1 MTDKVNVSSIV
12 SSQFPS
18 FIREDYEAFVAF
30 VKAYYEFLQQDYS
43 TDLKTLRDI
52 DTTLDEYV
60 KHFKSEY
67 ASNIPFTLANERFV
81 LSNIKDL
88 NLAKGSEQS
97 YRLLFRLLFDKEIQI
112 GYPGQQMLRAS
123 DGRWEQKVTIFV
135 EKIKGNPDDI
145 VDKTVEILTS
155 TGIIK
160 TLVYNYKDLQITI
173 DGKEVY
179 ELSIDRRYFGT
190 IEVGNRVLLDGTFIA
205 RVLPT
210 ISKLMI
216 TQTGKNFK
224 VGELYNIGT
233 TGTILKIVKTDND
246 GAILF
251 AQIINYS
258 MDQRYAEGFTYQL
271 VSKTD
276 EAKHLG
282 ISNFS
287 VVVPGSIEDKD
298 IGLQD
303 STHGYTEFGSLN
315 TYDYNIDVDP
325 AGDAFPHNYA
335 GPLLRTF
342 STSNIIST
350 IDIGLLAFVEFQLG
364 SVSKYPGYYT
374 ANNGFL
380 DDAMYIQD
388 GRFYQIYSY
397 ILQVDEKL
405 EAYKAAVKTMIH
417 PAGTAMFGEYTIT
430 NEFDLS
436 TGLESMLKSLI
447 IILRDFIAA
456 DDVKDHFDVQK
467 ALGLAGSFSGL
478 EQAIPIESNILH
490 MDKPL
495 ADSVTISE
503 LSEVTPVNFNVDK
516 LFTENTDPIVDA
528 KDHFD
533 VAKALADTLSP
544 QTDANVKAFEKTLDG
559 LDLIAPIESHIIY
572 LSKPL
577 TDSVSISEVS
587 VITPVNFNVDK
598 LFEDTL
604 DPVTDAKD
612 HFVIGKVL
620 ADVLSPQTDDTAKL
634 FGKALDGDLITL
646 SDTTMMYLNGNAL
659 YYKYDTEVMVDSG
672 GEIWVDNYLDDM
684 TLFANDGSNDYME
697 GKIIF

>member
-1 MTDKVNVSSIV
+1 MTDKVNISSIV

-43 TDLKTLRDI
+43 TDLKTIRDI
-52 DTTLDEYV
+52 DTTLDEYI

-67 ASNIPFTLANERFV
+67 AHNIPFVLANERFV

-88 NLAKGSEQS
+88 NLAKGSEAS
-97 YRLLFRLLFDKEIQI
+97 YRLLFRLLFDKEIAI

-135 EKIKGNPDDI
+135 EKINGNPDVI

-179 ELSIDRRYFGT
+179 ELSIERRYFGT
-190 IEVGNRVLLDGTFIA
+190 IEVGNRVLLGGTFIA
-205 RVLPT
+205 RILPT

-233 TGTILKIVKTDND
+233 TGTILKIVKTDID

-258 MDQRYAEGFTYQL
+258 MDQRYTEGFTYQL

-436 TGLESMLKSLI
+436 SELESMLRSLI
-447 IILRDFIAA
+447 IISRDFIAA
-456 DDVKDHFDVQK
+456 DDVNHFYV
-467 ALGLAGSFSGL
+467 A
-478 EQAIPIESNILH
+478 
-490 MDKPL
+490 KPL
-495 ADSVTISE
+495 ADI
-503 LSEVTPVNFNVDK
+503 LSPQTDVNHFYVAKALADI
-516 LFTENTDPIVDA
+516 LSPPADA

-533 VAKALADTLSP
+533 VAKALADSMSP
-544 QTDANVKAFEKTLDG
+544 ADANVKAFEKTLDG

-577 TDSVSISEVS
+577 TDSVTISEVS
-587 VITPVNFNVDK
+587 EITPVNFNVDK
-598 LFEDTL
+598 LFDDTL
-604 DPVTDAKD
+604 DPVSDAKDHFVVGKLFDDTLDPVSDAKD

-634 FGKALDGDLITL
+634 FGKALDGGDSITL
-646 SDTTMMYLNGNAL
+646 SDTAMINSS

-672 GEIWVDNYLDDM
+672 GEIWFDNYLDDM
-684 TLFANDGSNDYME
+684 TLFANDYME

>member
-43 TDLKTLRDI
+43 TDLKTIRDI
-52 DTTLDEYV
+52 DTTLDEYI

-67 ASNIPFTLANERFV
+67 AHNIPFVLANERFV

-88 NLAKGSEQS
+88 NLAKGSEAS
-97 YRLLFRLLFDKEIQI
+97 YRLLFRLLFDKEIAI

-205 RVLPT
+205 RILPT

-258 MDQRYAEGFTYQL
+258 MDQRYTEGFTYQL

-303 STHGYTEFGSLN
+303 STHGYMEFGSLN

-436 TGLESMLKSLI
+436 SELESMLKSLI

-456 DDVKDHFDVQK
+456 IDAKHFDMQK
-467 ALGLAGSFSGL
+467 ELGVAGSFSGL
-478 EQAIPIESNILH
+478 ELAIPIESHMLH
-490 MDKPL
+490 MGKPL
-495 ADSVTISE
+495 VDSFG
-503 LSEVTPVNFNVDK
+503 LSEPFDPRRNIGKYLEDSNPV
-516 LFTENTDPIVDA
+516 IDA
-528 KDHFD
+528 KDQFIIGK
-533 VAKALADTLSP
+533 VLADTLSP
-544 QTDANVKAFEKTLDG
+544 QTEANVKEFEKTLDG
-559 LDLIAPIESHIIY
+559 G
-572 LSKPL
+572 
-577 TDSVSISEVS
+577 DS
-587 VITPVNFNVDK
+587 
-598 LFEDTL
+598 
-604 DPVTDAKD
+604 
-612 HFVIGKVL
+612 
-620 ADVLSPQTDDTAKL
+620 
-634 FGKALDGDLITL
+634 ITL
-646 SDTTMMYLNGNAL
+646 SDTAMINSS

-672 GEIWVDNYLDDM
+672 GEIWFDNYLDDM
-684 TLFANDGSNDYME
+684 SLFANDGSNDYME